1 MFNNQLTHAV
11 ENFVRTVLPATE
23 KDLERAWVWKSYDE
37 EGIRFAFFVTL
48 QELRHLAVTLAS
60 LRSQPT
66 LAQRILSQYHAA
78 YMDLQAAVLDLTDE
92 DAEKIPSEGEWQV
105 NKVYAHTALEPLDEL
120 HLTTVRNFFLTRADL
135 NIRSKNP

>member
-1 MFNNQLTHAV
+1 MFNNPLTHAV
-11 ENFVRTVLPATE
+11 EHFARTVLPVTE
-23 KDLERAWVWKSYDE
+23 KDLERTWAWKHDDE

-48 QELRHLAVTLAS
+48 QELRHLALTVAS

-66 LAQRILSQYHAA
+66 LAQRILSQCHAA
-78 YMDLQAAVLDLTDE
+78 YIDLQAAGPGLTDE
-92 DAEKIPSEGEWQV
+92 DAEKIPSKGEWQV

-120 HLTTVRNFFLTRADL
+120 HLTTARNFFLTSADL